1 MLITVSGVQRNP
13 NLDTVNAS
21 ERYDSQWNM
30 GRTRLIF
37 LNKNV
42 LT

>member
-1 MLITVSGVQRNP
+1 MLIIVSEVQRNP

-21 ERYDSQWNM
+21 ERYDSQWKV